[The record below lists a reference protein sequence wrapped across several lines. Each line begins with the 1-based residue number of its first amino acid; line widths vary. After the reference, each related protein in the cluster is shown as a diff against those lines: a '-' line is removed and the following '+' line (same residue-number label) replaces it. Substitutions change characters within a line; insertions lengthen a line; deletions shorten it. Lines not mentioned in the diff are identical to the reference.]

1 MTRRFGV
8 DTSVLVRLTTGEPTD
23 AYSHCVERLSTLVES
38 GAEIFA
44 SNQVIGEAFVAVQ
57 HHYGVSRTDASM
69 GLLRT
74 LRSGLVAPLNGRAV
88 MEALAASDGPGLFD
102 RLIADGYSRA
112 GMEVL
117 TLDQKMVSL
126 PNARRLLGRSD
137 AGA

>member
-1 MTRRFGV
+1 
-8 DTSVLVRLTTGEPTD
+8 
-23 AYSHCVERLSTLVES
+23 
-38 GAEIFA
+38 
-44 SNQVIGEAFVAVQ
+44 
-57 HHYGVSRTDASM
+57 M
-69 GLLRT
+69 GLLRA

-126 PNARRLLGRSD
+126 PNARRL
-137 AGA
+137 